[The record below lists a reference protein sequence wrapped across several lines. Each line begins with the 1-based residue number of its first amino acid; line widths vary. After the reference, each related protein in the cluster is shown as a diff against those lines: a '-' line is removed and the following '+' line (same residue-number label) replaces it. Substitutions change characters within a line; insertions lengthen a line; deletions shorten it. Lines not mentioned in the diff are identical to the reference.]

1 MGIDLIFKIAAIGIL
16 VAILNALLE
25 QTGRKE
31 VALMTTIVGLV
42 VVLLMVAK
50 EIVNLFDTIKTLFQ
64 F

>member
-31 VALMTTIVGLV
+31 VALMTTIIGLV